1 MDMAQSQYEAALA
14 AVERA
19 DAAPQDKLQMLLQLA
34 QGMERSARGP
44 AEYALADRLYD
55 QALQWCR
62 RPLDQARVEVA
73 RAAAMSLNP
82 AADTAVLEQARDR
95 LQAALPALTDGSAE
109 EQAAAQMSL
118 GLILQSL
125 AAAHRAPIQAAITA
139 YQSALRVFGAAT
151 HPLEFALLHNNLAT
165 AYLSLGP
172 GQPGA
177 RMAEAMAVQAFEAA
191 LGQLDPEAHPGEYA
205 MLQNNLGN
213 ALQYAASGHPL
224 ENNLRAL
231 KAYEEAL
238 RIRNERDA
246 PVEYANTMANLGN
259 CLANLP
265 AEAVDFDPRIRA
277 GEAMAVAERL
287 FRLHGQ
293 QDKAELVARNRQ
305 EHGL

>member
-1 MDMAQSQYEAALA
+1 MNMAESQCRAALQ

-19 DAAPQDKLQMLLQLA
+19 DASPQDKLQMLLQLA
-34 QGMERSARGP
+34 QGLERAARGP
-44 AEYALADRLYD
+44 AEYALAGRLYD
-55 QALQWCR
+55 QAMNWCR

-82 AADTAVLEQARDR
+82 AADLADLEQARDQ
-95 LQAALPALTDGSAE
+95 LEAALPGLAEGSEE

-125 AAAHRAPIQAAITA
+125 AAERRASIQDAISA
-139 YQSALRVFGAAT
+139 YQSALRVFGAQT

-177 RMAEAMAVQAFEAA
+177 RMAEAMAVQAFEVA
-191 LGQLDPEAHPGEYA
+191 LKQLDAAAHPGEYA

-231 KAYEEAL
+231 AAYEEAL
-238 RIRNERDA
+238 RIRTARDM
-246 PVEYANTMANLGN
+246 PLEYANSMANLGN

-265 AEAVDFDPRIRA
+265 PDSVDFDPRARA
-277 GEAMAVAERL
+277 AEALAEAEAQFRRL
-287 FRLHGQ
+287 GLPDR
-293 QDKAELVARNRQ
+293 AALVARNRQ